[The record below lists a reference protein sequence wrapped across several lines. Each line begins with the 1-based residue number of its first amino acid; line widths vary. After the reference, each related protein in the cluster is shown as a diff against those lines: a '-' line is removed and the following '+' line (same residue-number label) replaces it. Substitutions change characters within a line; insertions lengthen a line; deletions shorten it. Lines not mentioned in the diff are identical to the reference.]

1 MGQKINPQSLRLGIV
16 KDWSSRWF
24 FTSLSDG
31 QGKPALSRKKLTARL
46 LQEDEAIRKTVLEKI
61 SAAGIANVIIERTPN
76 DVRVT
81 IRAARPGLVIGR
93 GGKGI
98 EELSE
103 ALMKALRKLRGQAF
117 KTRLL
122 VNVEE
127 LKRSEIAAA
136 HVAQQIA
143 WDIEKRLPYR
153 RAMRKQ
159 IDQISQNRE
168 AKGAKILLSGRL
180 GGAEIARREVQRWGA
195 LPLQTLRADIDYGIA
210 TAHTTYGTIGVK
222 VWVYR
227 GEKLA
232 RLNAKRSQPA
242 QEESPFARP
251 AKKSSGF

>member
-24 FTSLSDG
+24 FTSLSEG
-31 QGKPALSRKKLTARL
+31 LGKPVLSRKRLTARL
-46 LQEDEAIRKTVLEKI
+46 LQEDEAIRKTVAEKI
-61 SAAGIANVIIERTPN
+61 SAAGIAEVVIERTPN
-76 DVRVT
+76 DVR
-81 IRAARPGLVIGR
+81 IIIKAARPGLVIGR

-103 ALMKALRKLRGQAF
+103 ALMKSLRKLRGQKF

-127 LKRSEIAAA
+127 LKRSEISAV

-143 WDIEKRLPYR
+143 WDIEKRLPHR
-153 RAMRKQ
+153 RALRKQ

-168 AKGAKILLSGRL
+168 AKGAKILVSGRL

-195 LPLQTLRADIDYGIA
+195 LPLQTLRADIDYGTA

-222 VWVYR
+222 VWIYR

-232 RLNAKRSQPA
+232 RLNAKKAQPA
-242 QEESPFARP
+242 AEESPFTRP
-251 AKKSSGF
+251 KQSNRE